1 MKEFGKELI
10 RCRRLEL
17 GLSLDELSK
26 IAKISK
32 SYLSKLESGKISKL
46 GLINMIKISQVLNVD
61 LLKLI
66 DIDEDF
72 LIISKYFYDIHIK
85 NSVSKKVYE

>member
-1 MKEFGKELI
+1 MREFGKELI
-10 RCRRLEL
+10 KCRRLEL
-17 GLSLDELSK
+17 GLSLEELSK
-26 IAKISK
+26 ITKISK
-32 SYLSKLESGKISKL
+32 SCLSKLESGKINKL
-46 GLINMIKISQVLNVD
+46 ELINMIKISQALNID

-66 DIDEDF
+66 DIDDDF